1 MKLKFIAINIEMYVI
16 YEKIRN
22 RNRVIIS
29 DIINMF

>member
-1 MKLKFIAINIEMYVI
+1 MKLKFIVINIEMYVI